1 MRHSSKEVNVVGCY
15 YLPMFAKQFL
25 GKTTAMTFVGIAA
38 VHLLAIPL
46 QHAELPSLVALVV
59 IFIATLVL
67 SGRSLLAGLVVA
79 FAEIMVGGH
88 GHLIS
93 STLFGLPLSL
103 RMVIFAAVML
113 GFLWQ
118 AIRHHQFPRFVVF
131 RDTPFLLLAAA
142 IGIGTVNGML
152 NNSVMFAFDDMNGY
166 LTLAYLLPVAAITWD
181 NTKRRH
187 LLQVLFA
194 SVVWIALSSLLLL
207 YLFTHLPGKM
217 LHEVYRFVR
226 DARLAEVTLLTG
238 PDWFVSTFLPVGSP
252 WYFRIFEPA
261 HFFTMVMGFIVIA
274 AGFTLW
280 KGERIPQMARVVL
293 VLSSAAFIV
302 SLSRSFLVGA
312 LAGLIVTK
320 MFILPEVVKAVGKSL
335 VRKLQL
341 AFLVV
346 LGAGVF
352 WATIV
357 FPFPSHPNLKDAAF
371 YRESDGDSRDLAV
384 SSRWNLLYPMFEAI
398 MEHPVLGS
406 GFGTEVTFVS
416 DDPRVREINP
426 SGEWTTYRFE
436 WGYQDIWLKMGLLG
450 LIGLVWYVIA
460 ISRAFYFSYHAH
472 GHRWLVIGLYAGV
485 VALFATHIFSPYL
498 NHPIGLGY
506 MVFVL
511 PFFDWQGLVASFAAQ
526 AQKEQVVPITAT
538 ARPVISMRK

>member
-1 MRHSSKEVNVVGCY
+1 
-15 YLPMFAKQFL
+15 MFTKQFL
-25 GKTTAMTFVGIAA
+25 GKTTAMTFVGIVV

-46 QHAELPSLVALVV
+46 QHAEIPSLIALGI
-59 IFIATLVL
+59 IFAATLVL
-67 SGRSLLAGLVVA
+67 SCRSLLAGLVVA

-93 STLFGLPLSL
+93 STLLGLPLSV

-113 GFLWQ
+113 GFLWH
-118 AIRHHQFPRFVVF
+118 AIKHRQFPRFVVF

-142 IGIGTVNGML
+142 IAIGTVNGLL
-152 NNSVMFAFDDMNGY
+152 NNDWQFAFDDMNGY
-166 LTLAYLLPVAAITWD
+166 LTLAYLLPIAAITWD

-194 SVVWIALSSLLLL
+194 SVVWIAISSLFLL
-207 YLFTHLPGKM
+207 YLFTHLPAQM
-217 LHEVYRFVR
+217 LHAVYGFAR
-226 DARLAEVTLLTG
+226 DARLAEVTLLTE
-238 PDWFVSTFLPVGSP
+238 PKWFVNTLLPADSP
-252 WYFRIFEPA
+252 WYFRVFEPA

-280 KGERIPQMARVVL
+280 KGERIPQMAKFIL
-293 VLSSAAFIV
+293 TLSVAAFIV

-312 LAGLIVTK
+312 VAGLAVTEI
-320 MFILPEVVKAVGKSL
+320 FILPEVVKAVGKSL

-341 AFLVV
+341 AFIVF

-352 WATIV
+352 WAAIV
-357 FPFPSHPNLKDAAF
+357 FPFPDQPNLEDAAF
-371 YRESDGDSRDLAV
+371 YRKAEDDSRDLAV

-398 MEHPVLGS
+398 MDNPVLGS
-406 GFGTEVTFVS
+406 GFGTEVTFIS
-416 DDPRVREINP
+416 DDPRIREMSS

-450 LIGLVWYVIA
+450 LIGFVWYLIA
-460 ISRAFYFSYHAH
+460 ISRVFYFSYHAH

-511 PFFDWQGLVASFAAQ
+511 PFFDWQGLVATFTAREP
-526 AQKEQVVPITAT
+526 KELEVPIAVS
-538 ARPVISMRK
+538 ARPVISMQGK